1 MSLQRNSVLE
11 SPPPADMTVIL
22 QVGDRAI
29 TTAEIIPLLAR
40 YQLLPQLLRE
50 LLLDQV
56 ILPHTCTPEEVA
68 QACQQVYAQNQLTSE
83 EAQQAWLLQR
93 QLTPEE
99 FRARTERGL
108 RIEKFKQATW
118 GIKLESY
125 FLQRKGQ
132 MDKVIY
138 SLIRTQDVGIT
149 QELYFRI
156 QEGEQSFADLA
167 REYSQG
173 PESQT
178 GGLIGPVELSVPHPQ
193 LARVLSM
200 SQPGQLWPPT
210 QLGEWVVIVRL
221 EKFIPAQLDEPMR
234 QRLLNELF
242 NTWLQEQLHQA
253 NPVNTSGAVATS
265 ASS

>member
-1 MSLQRNSVLE
+1 
-11 SPPPADMTVIL
+11 MTVIL
-22 QVGDRAI
+22 QVGERAI
-29 TTAEIIPLLAR
+29 TAAEILPLLAR

-56 ILPHTCTPEEVA
+56 ITPYTCTSEETA
-68 QACQQVYAQNQLTSE
+68 QACQQFYAQNQLGSE
-83 EAQQAWLLQR
+83 AVQQAWLSQR
-93 QLTPEE
+93 QITSEE
-99 FRARTERGL
+99 FEARTERGL

-138 SLIRTQDVGIT
+138 SLIRTQDVGIA
-149 QELYFRI
+149 QELYFRV

-173 PESQT
+173 PEAQT
-178 GGLIGPVELSVPHPQ
+178 GGLIGPVELSTPHPQ
-193 LARVLSM
+193 LAKVLAM

-242 NTWLQEQLHQA
+242 NNWLQEQLNQINSA
-253 NPVNTSGAVATS
+253 NTLGTVATS
-265 ASS
+265 AS